1 MLNHLERFKN
11 AIILCLLVIVA
22 AVVALSIIIVI
33 WEMIST
39 FLTSQV
45 ELSGGDIVLD
55 FFGLVLLVLIGVEL
69 LEAIQAYLK
78 SHVVHVEIVLLLG
91 LIAVVRKVIILDY
104 ERTSVEMLLGIGG
117 VVVAVSIAYY
127 LIKKALPEGVP

>member
-1 MLNHLERFKN
+1 LERFKN